1 MVKYVKWISYFVI
14 RGSPLN
20 IFYSL
25 VTLYQHVSSVGLLL
39 IVMGAFTLAIL
50 LLKIFQFRRLGL
62 SKVQFIDQVLA
73 HVKAGQYSQALQSLG
88 TIKHPVAAVLQAL
101 IEKKFQHDESVQYVE
116 AEVQRVGEARL
127 SQLESY
133 LRPIEVMSNLAPLV
147 GLLGTVLGII
157 MAFSAVKSATYVDP
171 GQLSNGI
178 SHALVTT
185 ALGLCVAIPAQ
196 IGFHYLDSCIEKVR
210 LVMSDSVAQMINQ
223 PAKI

>member
-1 MVKYVKWISYFVI
+1 M
-14 RGSPLN
+14 N
-20 IFYSL
+20 ILQSL
-25 VTLYQHVSSVGLLL
+25 ETLYQQVSSVGLLL
-39 IVMGAFTLAIL
+39 IIMGAFTLSVL
-50 LLKIFQFRRLGL
+50 LLKAWQFNRLRL
-62 SKVQFIDQVLA
+62 SKLNFIELVIQTVR
-73 HVKAGQYSQALQSLG
+73 AGQYAEALEHLTS
-88 TIKHPVAAVLQAL
+88 IKHPVASVLQAL
-101 IEKKFQHDESVQYVE
+101 IQKKFQQHESTQQIE
-116 AEVQRVGEARL
+116 TEVQRVGEAKL

-196 IGFHYLDSCIEKVR
+196 IGFHYLDSIVEKVR
-210 LVMSDSVAQMINQ
+210 LAMSDSVAQLMQQSAIV
-223 PAKI
+223 K